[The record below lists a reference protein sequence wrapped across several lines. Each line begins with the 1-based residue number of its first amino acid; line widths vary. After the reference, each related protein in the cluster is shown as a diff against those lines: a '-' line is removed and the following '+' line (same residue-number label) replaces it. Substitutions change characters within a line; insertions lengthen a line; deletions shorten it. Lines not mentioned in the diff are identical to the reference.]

1 MMSVGGK
8 HGVCRHPDKARQ
20 KTRKGEADGPE
31 LVGANKTIM
40 EQEKYYVCRTNAYGR
55 RPHANYTVTLAS
67 GDTALTETPTLEA
80 LLAAIP
86 SDGYIV
92 KEDIIPVMDALAKT
106 GGIEQTD
113 EERLAFAKEMLI
125 REITAH
131 DTSSSVNG
139 FKLNG
144 LTVWLDK
151 DTRMGLMNST
161 TISKN
166 MGQATTTVWFGGI
179 SLTIPCD
186 TAIQML
192 SALEM
197 YALECFNVT
206 AEHKAAVKALTSID
220 DVVGYDYCKN
230 YPEQLSLSV

>member
-1 MMSVGGK
+1 
-8 HGVCRHPDKARQ
+8 
-20 KTRKGEADGPE
+20 
-31 LVGANKTIM
+31 M
-40 EQEKYYVCRTNAYGR
+40 EQEQEKHYVTRVNAYGR
-55 RPHANYTVTLAS
+55 RPHQNYIVYLAS
-67 GDTALTETPTLEA
+67 GDVALTETPTLDA
-80 LLAAIP
+80 LLVAIP
-86 SDGYIV
+86 TTDYIV
-92 KEDIIPVMDALAKT
+92 KEDIIAVMDELAKT

-113 EERLAFAKEMLI
+113 DERLAFAKEMLT

-161 TISKN
+161 TIAKN
-166 MGQATTTVWFGGI
+166 MGQQTTTVWFGGI

-186 TAIQML
+186 TAIGML

-197 YALECFNVT
+197 YALACFNVT
-206 AEHKAAVKALTSID
+206 AGHKAAVQALTSVD
-220 DVVGYDYCKN
+220 EVMAYDYSTN
-230 YPEQLSLSV
+230 YPEQINLSL

>member
-1 MMSVGGK
+1 
-8 HGVCRHPDKARQ
+8 
-20 KTRKGEADGPE
+20 
-31 LVGANKTIM
+31 M
-40 EQEKYYVCRTNAYGR
+40 EQEQEKHYVTRVNAYGR
-55 RPHANYTVTLAS
+55 RPHQNYIVYLAS
-67 GDTALTETPTLEA
+67 GDVALTETPTLEA
-80 LLAAIP
+80 LLVAIP
-86 SDGYIV
+86 STDYIV
-92 KEDIIPVMDALAKT
+92 KEDIIAVMDELAKT

-113 EERLAFAKEMLI
+113 DERLAFAQEMLT

-161 TISKN
+161 TIAKN
-166 MGQATTTVWFGGI
+166 MGQETTTVWFGGI

-186 TAIQML
+186 TAIGML

-206 AEHKAAVKALTSID
+206 AGHKAAVQALTSVD
-220 DVVGYDYCKN
+220 EVMAYDFTVN

>member
-1 MMSVGGK
+1 ME
-8 HGVCRHPDKARQ
+8 Q
-20 KTRKGEADGPE
+20 
-31 LVGANKTIM
+31 
-40 EQEKYYVCRTNAYGR
+40 EQEKYYVTRTNCYGR
-55 RPHANYTVTLAS
+55 RPHQNYTVYLAS
-67 GDTALTETPTLEA
+67 GDVALTETPTLDA
-80 LLAAIP
+80 LLVAIP
-86 SDGYIV
+86 TDEYIV
-92 KEDIIPVMDALAKT
+92 KEDIVAVMDALAKT
-106 GGIEQTD
+106 GGTEQTD
-113 EERLAFAKEMLI
+113 EERLAFAKEMLT
-125 REITAH
+125 REISAH

-139 FKLNG
+139 FSLNG

-161 TISKN
+161 TIAKN

-206 AEHKAAVKALTSID
+206 AGHKAAVKALTSID
-220 DVVGYDYCKN
+220 DVVAYDYSQG
-230 YPEQLSLSV
+230 YPEQLNLSL

>member
-1 MMSVGGK
+1 
-8 HGVCRHPDKARQ
+8 
-20 KTRKGEADGPE
+20 
-31 LVGANKTIM
+31 M
-40 EQEKYYVCRTNAYGR
+40 EQEQEKHYVTRVNAYGR
-55 RPHANYTVTLAS
+55 RPHQNYIVYLAS
-67 GDTALTETPTLEA
+67 GDVALTETPTLDA
-80 LLAAIP
+80 LLVAIP
-86 SDGYIV
+86 TTDYIV
-92 KEDIIPVMDALAKT
+92 KEDIIAVMDELAKT

-113 EERLAFAKEMLI
+113 EERLAFAKEMLT

-161 TISKN
+161 TIAKN
-166 MGQATTTVWFGGI
+166 MGQDTTTVWFGGI

-186 TAIQML
+186 IAIQML

-206 AEHKAAVKALTSID
+206 AGHKAAVQALTSVD
-220 DVVGYDYCKN
+220 EVMAYDYSTN
-230 YPEQLSLSV
+230 YPEQINLSV

>member
-1 MMSVGGK
+1 ME
-8 HGVCRHPDKARQ
+8 Q
-20 KTRKGEADGPE
+20 
-31 LVGANKTIM
+31 
-40 EQEKYYVCRTNAYGR
+40 EQEKYYVTRTNCYGR
-55 RPHANYTVTLAS
+55 RPHQNYTVYLAS
-67 GDTALTETPTLEA
+67 GDVALTETPTLDA
-80 LLAAIP
+80 LLVAIP

-92 KEDIIPVMDALAKT
+92 KEDIVAVMDALAKT
-106 GGIEQTD
+106 GGTEQTD
-113 EERLAFAKEMLI
+113 EERLAFAKEMLT
-125 REITAH
+125 REISAH

-139 FKLNG
+139 FSLNG

-161 TISKN
+161 TIAKN

-206 AEHKAAVKALTSID
+206 AGHKAAVAAMTSID
-220 DVVGYDYCKN
+220 DVIGYVYTQG
-230 YPEQLSLSV
+230 YPTQLEINV

>member
-1 MMSVGGK
+1 
-8 HGVCRHPDKARQ
+8 
-20 KTRKGEADGPE
+20 
-31 LVGANKTIM
+31 M
-40 EQEKYYVCRTNAYGR
+40 EQEQEKHYVTRVNAYGK
-55 RPHANYTVTLAS
+55 RPHQNYIVYLAS
-67 GDTALTETPTLEA
+67 GDVALTETPTLDA
-80 LLAAIP
+80 LLEAIP
-86 SDGYIV
+86 TTDYIV
-92 KEDIIPVMDALAKT
+92 KEDIIAVMDELAKT

-113 EERLAFAKEMLI
+113 DERLAFAKEMVT

-161 TISKN
+161 TIAKN
-166 MGQATTTVWFGGI
+166 MGQQTTTVWFGGI
-179 SLTIPCD
+179 SMTIPCD
-186 TAIQML
+186 TAIGML

-206 AEHKAAVKALTSID
+206 AGHKAAVQALTSVD
-220 DVVGYDYCKN
+220 EVMAYDYSTN
-230 YPEQLSLSV
+230 YPEQISLSV

>member
-1 MMSVGGK
+1 
-8 HGVCRHPDKARQ
+8 
-20 KTRKGEADGPE
+20 
-31 LVGANKTIM
+31 M
-40 EQEKYYVCRTNAYGR
+40 EQEQEKHYVTRINAYGR
-55 RPHANYTVTLAS
+55 RPHQNYIVYLAS
-67 GDTALTETPTLEA
+67 GDVALTETPTLDA
-80 LLAAIP
+80 LLEAIP
-86 SDGYIV
+86 TTDYIV

-113 EERLAFAKEMLI
+113 DERLAFAKEMLT

-161 TISKN
+161 TIAKN
-166 MGQATTTVWFGGI
+166 MGQETTTVWFGGI
-179 SLTIPCD
+179 SMTIPCD
-186 TAIQML
+186 TAIGML

-197 YALECFNVT
+197 YALACFNVT
-206 AEHKAAVKALTSID
+206 AGHKAAVQALTSVD
-220 DVVGYDYCKN
+220 EVMAYDYSTN
-230 YPEQLSLSV
+230 YPEQISLSV

>member
-1 MMSVGGK
+1 
-8 HGVCRHPDKARQ
+8 
-20 KTRKGEADGPE
+20 
-31 LVGANKTIM
+31 M
-40 EQEKYYVCRTNAYGR
+40 EEEKKYYVIRTNCYGKR
-55 RPHANYTVTLAS
+55 LHVNYTIT
-67 GDTALTETPTLEA
+67 TADGEQRTTETPTTAGLLEA
-80 LLAAIP
+80 MTAA
-86 SDGYIV
+86 DYI
-92 KEDIIPVMDALAKT
+92 KQEDVSHVLDELAKT
-106 GGIEQTD
+106 SQTEIGD
-113 EERLAFAKEMLI
+113 KDKLVFAKEMLT

-131 DTSSSVNG
+131 DTSSAVNG

-161 TISKN
+161 TIAKN
-166 MGQATTTVWFGGI
+166 MGQETTTVWFGGI

-206 AEHKAAVKALTSID
+206 AGHKAAVAAMTSID
-220 DVVGYDYCKN
+220 EVIAYEFTTGY
-230 YPEQLSLSV
+230 PTQLEINV

>member
-1 MMSVGGK
+1 ME
-8 HGVCRHPDKARQ
+8 Q
-20 KTRKGEADGPE
+20 
-31 LVGANKTIM
+31 
-40 EQEKYYVCRTNAYGR
+40 EQEKYYVTRTNCYGR
-55 RPHANYTVTLAS
+55 RPHQNYTVYLAS
-67 GDTALTETPTLEA
+67 GDVALTETPTLDA
-80 LLAAIP
+80 LLVAIP
-86 SDGYIV
+86 TDGYIV
-92 KEDIIPVMDALAKT
+92 KEDIVAVMDALVKT

-113 EERLAFAKEMLI
+113 DERLAFAKEMLT
-125 REITAH
+125 REISAH

-161 TISKN
+161 TIAKN

-206 AEHKAAVKALTSID
+206 AGHKAAVAAMESVD
-220 DVVGYDYCKN
+220 EVMAYDFTTG
-230 YPEQLSLSV
+230 YPEQLSLSL

>member
-1 MMSVGGK
+1 ME
-8 HGVCRHPDKARQ
+8 Q
-20 KTRKGEADGPE
+20 
-31 LVGANKTIM
+31 
-40 EQEKYYVCRTNAYGR
+40 EQEKYYVTRTNCYGR
-55 RPHANYTVTLAS
+55 RPHQNYTVYLAS
-67 GDTALTETPTLEA
+67 GDVALTETPTLDA
-80 LLAAIP
+80 LLVAIP
-86 SDGYIV
+86 TDGYIV
-92 KEDIIPVMDALAKT
+92 KEDIIPVMDALVKT

-113 EERLAFAKEMLI
+113 DERLAFAKEMLT
-125 REITAH
+125 REISAH

-206 AEHKAAVKALTSID
+206 AGHKAAVAAMTSID
-220 DVVGYDYCKN
+220 DVVAYDYSQG
-230 YPEQLSLSV
+230 YPEQISLSL

>member
-1 MMSVGGK
+1 
-8 HGVCRHPDKARQ
+8 
-20 KTRKGEADGPE
+20 
-31 LVGANKTIM
+31 M
-40 EQEKYYVCRTNAYGR
+40 EQEQKYYVCRTNAYGR

-67 GDTALTETPTLEA
+67 GDTALTETPTLDA
-80 LLAAIP
+80 LLSAIP
-86 SDGYIV
+86 SGEYIV
-92 KEDIIPVMDALAKT
+92 KEDIIPVMDELAKL
-106 GGIEQTD
+106 GGIAQTD
-113 EERLAFAKEMLI
+113 EERLAFAKEMLA

-161 TISKN
+161 TIAKN
-166 MGQATTTVWFGGI
+166 MGQETTTVWFGGI

-197 YALECFNVT
+197 YALACFNVT
-206 AEHKAAVKALTSID
+206 AGHKAAVQALESVD
-220 DVVGYDYCKN
+220 AVVAYDFTVN

>member
-1 MMSVGGK
+1 
-8 HGVCRHPDKARQ
+8 
-20 KTRKGEADGPE
+20 
-31 LVGANKTIM
+31 M
-40 EQEKYYVCRTNAYGR
+40 EQEQKYYVCRTNAYGR

-67 GDTALTETPTLEA
+67 GNTALTETPTLDA

-86 SDGYIV
+86 EGEYIV

-106 GGIEQTD
+106 GGISQTD
-113 EERLAFAKEMLI
+113 EERLAFAKEMLA
-125 REITAH
+125 REIAAH
-131 DTSSSVNG
+131 DTSSAVNG
-139 FKLNG
+139 FSLNG

-161 TISKN
+161 TIAKN
-166 MGQATTTVWFGGI
+166 MGQETTTVWFGGI

-186 TAIQML
+186 TAIGML

-206 AEHKAAVKALTSID
+206 AGHKAAVAALESVD
-220 DVVGYDYCKN
+220 DVVVYDYSQG
-230 YPEQLSLSV
+230 YPEQLSLTVS

>member
-1 MMSVGGK
+1 
-8 HGVCRHPDKARQ
+8 
-20 KTRKGEADGPE
+20 
-31 LVGANKTIM
+31 M
-40 EQEKYYVCRTNAYGR
+40 EQEQKYYVCRTNAYGR

-67 GDTALTETPTLEA
+67 GNTALTETPTLEA
-80 LLAAIP
+80 LLTAIP
-86 SDGYIV
+86 EGEYIV

-106 GGIEQTD
+106 GGISQTD
-113 EERLAFAKEMLI
+113 EERLAFAKEMLA
-125 REITAH
+125 REIAAH

-139 FKLNG
+139 FSLNG

-161 TISKN
+161 TIAKN
-166 MGQATTTVWFGGI
+166 MGQETTTVWFGGI

-206 AEHKAAVKALTSID
+206 AGHKAAVAALESVD
-220 DVVGYDYCKN
+220 DVVVYDYSQG

>member
-1 MMSVGGK
+1 ME
-8 HGVCRHPDKARQ
+8 Q
-20 KTRKGEADGPE
+20 
-31 LVGANKTIM
+31 
-40 EQEKYYVCRTNAYGR
+40 EQEKYYVTRTNCYGR
-55 RPHANYTVTLAS
+55 RPHQNYTVYLAS
-67 GDTALTETPTLEA
+67 GDVALTETPTLDA
-80 LLAAIP
+80 LLVAIP

-92 KEDIIPVMDALAKT
+92 KEDIVAVMDALAKT
-106 GGIEQTD
+106 GGTEQTD
-113 EERLAFAKEMLI
+113 EERLAFAKEMLT
-125 REITAH
+125 REISAH

-139 FKLNG
+139 FSLNG

-161 TISKN
+161 TIAKN
-166 MGQATTTVWFGGI
+166 MGQETTTVWFGGI

-206 AEHKAAVKALTSID
+206 AGHKAAVKALTSID
-220 DVVGYDYCKN
+220 DVVAYDYSQG
-230 YPEQLSLSV
+230 YPEQLNLSL

>member
-1 MMSVGGK
+1 
-8 HGVCRHPDKARQ
+8 
-20 KTRKGEADGPE
+20 
-31 LVGANKTIM
+31 M
-40 EQEKYYVCRTNAYGR
+40 EQEQKYYVCRTNAYGR

-67 GDTALTETPTLEA
+67 GNTALTETPTLDA

-86 SDGYIV
+86 EGEYIV

-106 GGIEQTD
+106 GGISQTD
-113 EERLAFAKEMLI
+113 EERLAFAKEMLT
-125 REITAH
+125 REIAAH
-131 DTSSSVNG
+131 DTSSAVNG
-139 FKLNG
+139 FSLNG

-161 TISKN
+161 TIAKN
-166 MGQATTTVWFGGI
+166 MGQETTTVWFGGI

-186 TAIQML
+186 TAIGML

-206 AEHKAAVKALTSID
+206 AGHKAAVQVLTSVD
-220 DVVGYDYCKN
+220 EVAAYDYSTN
-230 YPEQLSLSV
+230 YPEQISLSV

>member
-1 MMSVGGK
+1 ME
-8 HGVCRHPDKARQ
+8 Q
-20 KTRKGEADGPE
+20 
-31 LVGANKTIM
+31 
-40 EQEKYYVCRTNAYGR
+40 EQEKYYVTRTNCYGR
-55 RPHANYTVTLAS
+55 RPHQNYTVYLAS
-67 GDTALTETPTLEA
+67 GDVALTETPTLDA
-80 LLAAIP
+80 LLVAIP

-92 KEDIIPVMDALAKT
+92 KEDIVAVMDALAKT
-106 GGIEQTD
+106 GGTEQTD
-113 EERLAFAKEMLI
+113 EERLAFAKEMLT
-125 REITAH
+125 REISAH

-139 FKLNG
+139 FSLNG

-161 TISKN
+161 TIAKN

-206 AEHKAAVKALTSID
+206 AGHKAAVKALTSID
-220 DVVGYDYCKN
+220 DVVAYDYSQG
-230 YPEQLSLSV
+230 YPEQLSLSL

>member
-1 MMSVGGK
+1 ME
-8 HGVCRHPDKARQ
+8 Q
-20 KTRKGEADGPE
+20 
-31 LVGANKTIM
+31 
-40 EQEKYYVCRTNAYGR
+40 EQEKYYVCRTNCYGR

-67 GDTALTETPTLEA
+67 GNVALTENPTLEA
-80 LLAAIP
+80 LQEAIP
-86 SDGYIV
+86 EGEYIV
-92 KEDIIPVMDALAKT
+92 KEDIIPVMDALVKT
-106 GGIEQTD
+106 GGIEQAD
-113 EERLAFAKEMLI
+113 DERLSFAKEMLT

-161 TISKN
+161 TIAKN
-166 MGQATTTVWFGGI
+166 MGQDTTTVWFGGI
-179 SLTIPCD
+179 SMTIPCD

-206 AEHKAAVKALTSID
+206 AGHKAKVAALESVA
-220 DVVGYDYCKN
+220 DVQAYDYTTG
-230 YPEQLSLSV
+230 YPDQLSMTI

>member
-1 MMSVGGK
+1 
-8 HGVCRHPDKARQ
+8 
-20 KTRKGEADGPE
+20 
-31 LVGANKTIM
+31 M
-40 EQEKYYVCRTNAYGR
+40 EEEKKYYVIRTNCYGK
-55 RPHANYTVTLAS
+55 RPHVNYTIT
-67 GDTALTETPTLEA
+67 TADGEQRTTETPTTAGLLEA
-80 LLAAIP
+80 MTAA
-86 SDGYIV
+86 DYI
-92 KEDIIPVMDALAKT
+92 KQEDVSHVLDELAKT
-106 GGIEQTD
+106 SQTEIGD
-113 EERLAFAKEMLI
+113 KDKLVFAKEMLT

-161 TISKN
+161 TIAKN
-166 MGQATTTVWFGGI
+166 MGQETTTVWFGGI

-206 AEHKAAVKALTSID
+206 AGHKAAVAAMTSID
-220 DVVGYDYCKN
+220 EVIAYEFTTGY
-230 YPEQLSLSV
+230 PTQLEINV